1 MSEVG
6 DLSFVVNDGVLSES
20 YQIERTIGTFG
31 LGGFSQSS
39 TTIPGWG
46 VVSVATQKDLEMIPE
61 GDRPSG
67 AQVFHSEEVIYETLE
82 TSTQSS
88 SQYVSDVMIWGNTR
102 WRVLAVWPYPNR
114 NFWKAVAVRLSRA

>member
-20 YQIERTIGTFG
+20 YQIERTTGTFG
-31 LGGFSQSS
+31 LGGLVLSS
-39 TTIPGWG
+39 TIISGWG

-67 AQVFHSEEVIYETLE
+67 AMVFHSEQIIYITYETN
-82 TSTQSS
+82 TQTN
-88 SQYVSDVMIWGNTR
+88 SQYISDVMDWGGLR
-102 WRVLAVWPYPNR
+102 WRVLSVWPYPNR
-114 NFWKAVAVRLSRA
+114 NFWKAVAVRLSRT